1 MHSLESYG
9 LDGWYVEMAPKSI
22 EFHHTPT
29 PSRTLYSVVKDEWMV
44 YPPLSNGTIPMYTFG
59 SVLAEGTYGR
69 IYHVKREIATLDSSV
84 ETLTRSGTSR
94 NIVIKESS
102 ATVHEAIL
110 HAIIHKLF
118 KTIGLGSVIP
128 ELYEACVRKV
138 NNNTS
143 FLLAMEWIQGST
155 LLQFFHIYLT
165 KITNAAKVQILPTSL
180 EVARKRNDELLID
193 ILVQTAMYLHIMQ
206 TKLKFNH
213 RDLKLNNVLIRHT
226 SSRSRSILRRIDHPL
241 LSKPW
246 DCKYDLVII
255 DFGFS
260 CVACETKESKFEA
273 GSFFK
278 PDYHCMKEGRDLALL
293 LYSIHAFFPL
303 DQYISPSLWT
313 FLQSCMIANQ
323 GTKQYQLLEGVQL
336 DGTPG
341 PPVQLNEGVYKFLR
355 ENCTEIPSCVPATFL
370 QSIQSIV

>member
-1 MHSLESYG
+1 M
-9 LDGWYVEMAPKSI
+9 VNKSI

-29 PSRTLYSVVKDEWMV
+29 PFRSLYSVVENEWIV
-44 YPPLSNGTIPMYTFG
+44 YPPLSNGTIPLYTFG

-69 IYHVKREIATLDSSV
+69 IYHVKRETASNVKVLNSTV
-84 ETLTRSGTSR
+84 ETLTRSGPIR

-102 ATVHEAIL
+102 DTVHEAIL
-110 HAIIHKLF
+110 HAIVHKLF

-128 ELYEACVRKV
+128 ELYEACIRKV
-138 NNNTS
+138 NYTTS

-155 LLQFFHIYLT
+155 LLRFFHIYLT
-165 KITNAAKVQILPTSL
+165 KIINASKLQTLPTSL
-180 EVARKRNDELLID
+180 EIARKRNDELLLD

-260 CVACETKESKFEA
+260 CIACESKKSKFEA
-273 GSFFK
+273 GNFFK

-303 DQYISPSLWT
+303 DQYLSPTFWT

-323 GTKQYQLLEGVQL
+323 GTKQYQLLEGVQQ

-355 ENCTEIPSCVPATFL
+355 ETSTEIPGCVPAKFL
-370 QSIQSIV
+370 DSIKFFLV